1 LGAQFEAGVTMG
13 PVVSKVQH
21 QRVLGY
27 IDAGKAEGAKA
38 ATGGGAGPQAKGYF
52 VQPTVFTGVRND
64 MKIAREEIFGPVAAV
79 IPFKDENDAVFQG
92 NDTTYGLA
100 AGIWTRD
107 ISRAHKVARRLK
119 AGTVWINCYI
129 VLDFTMPFGGYKQSG
144 QGREF
149 SNHSIEMYTQMKSVF
164 VKL

>member
-1 LGAQFEAGVTMG
+1 
-13 PVVSKVQH
+13 
-21 QRVLGY
+21 
-27 IDAGKAEGAKA
+27 
-38 ATGGGAGPQAKGYF
+38 
-52 VQPTVFTGVRND
+52 

-79 IPFKDENDAVFQG
+79 LPFKDENDAVFQG

-119 AGTVWINCYI
+119 AGMVWINCYM
-129 VLDFTMPFGGYKQSG
+129 VLDFAMPFGGYKQSG

-149 SNHSIEMYTQMKSVF
+149 SNHSIDMYTQVKSVF